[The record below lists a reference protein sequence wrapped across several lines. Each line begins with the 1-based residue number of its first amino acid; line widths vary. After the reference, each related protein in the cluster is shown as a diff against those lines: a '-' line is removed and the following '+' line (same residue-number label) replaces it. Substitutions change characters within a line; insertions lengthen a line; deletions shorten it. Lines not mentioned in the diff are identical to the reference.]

1 MKAEMDIGTD
11 KKAFQI
17 NLDAKKYGTF
27 AEIGAGQEVARRFF
41 HVGGAAGTV
50 AKTMSAY
57 DMTFSDAIYGPAD
70 RYVSRNRLQTMLD
83 HEYKL
88 LIERLDQKLGGVRT
102 FFVFADT
109 VAARSFKQHN
119 ESHGWL
125 GVRFQPE
132 PRGEP
137 SQIIIHVR
145 MLDES
150 NVDQQEA
157 LGIIGVNLLFGAF
170 YHPQPE
176 KLIASLQENLDP
188 NRMQIDLIKF
198 SGPAYAGVDNRLMS
212 LQLVSQGLTDAVIFT
227 ADGGEMV
234 QAADILYKKSILVE
248 RGSFRPVTYATND
261 MLNGARSVFLK
272 QSGTSDAD
280 LVVLMEMT
288 LENLL
293 AEGQLNHADFL
304 ARVDILG
311 ALGRTVI
318 ISKFGEYFRLAS
330 YLSRYT
336 SRKIG
341 LVMGVPSLLEIF
353 DEKYYLALEGGILEA
368 LGRMFKSGLKLYV
381 YPMIDEQTGELVT
394 AKKLEVAPNL
404 RSLYRYLVENEFIQE
419 ITDYNPEY
427 LRIHPPE
434 TLAKLQSGDAGLGTN
449 GAAGSDQNHQ
459 EPPVLRLPGGAG
471 ELAAVFCGFYALKTA
486 GSHRQ
491 KTGVVGTLPAIWN
504 AASWRGAEILSLA
517 SISASTSSKAS
528 CSSERATTALS

>member
-1 MKAEMDIGTD
+1 MKAEMDLGTD

-70 RYVSRNRLQTMLD
+70 RYVSRKRLQTMID
-83 HEYKL
+83 HEYNL
-88 LIERLDQKLGGVRT
+88 LIERLNEKLGNLRT

-125 GVRFQPE
+125 GVRFQE
-132 PRGEP
+132 QPRGEP

-170 YHPQPE
+170 YHRQPE
-176 KLIASLQENLDP
+176 KLIASLHENLAPD
-188 NRMQIDLIKF
+188 RMQVDLIKF
-198 SGPAYAGVDNRLMS
+198 SGPVYDGVDNRLMS

-227 ADGGEMV
+227 ADGEMV
-234 QAADILYKKSILVE
+234 QPADILYKKAILVE

-261 MLNGARSVFLK
+261 MLNGAQIPFLK
-272 QSGTSDAD
+272 QAGCSDTE

-293 AEGQLNHADFL
+293 SEGQLNHADFL

-311 ALGRTVI
+311 ALGRNVI

-336 SRKIG
+336 NRMIG
-341 LVMGVPSLLEIF
+341 LVMGVPSVLEIF
-353 DEKYYLALEGGILEA
+353 DEKYYLNLEGGILEA

-381 YPMIDEQTGELVT
+381 YPMIDDKTGELVT
-394 AKKLEVAPNL
+394 AKKLEVASNL
-404 RSLYRYLVENEFIQE
+404 RSLYRYLIENEFIQE

-427 LRIHPPE
+427 LRIQPPDA
-434 TLAKLQSGDAGLGTN
+434 LIKLQSGNPAWE
-449 GAAGSDQNHQ
+449 QMV
-459 EPPVLRLPGGAG
+459 PPEVMKII
-471 ELAAVFCGFYALKTA
+471 KT
-486 GSHRQ
+486 RQ
-491 KTGVVGTLPAIWN
+491 FFGYRMAQV
-504 AASWRGAEILSLA
+504 R
-517 SISASTSSKAS
+517 
-528 CSSERATTALS
+528 